1 MGGGN
6 PAAGGYNTA
15 NVGSDGGGAM
25 LVGQQVGPFTIERE
39 LGSGAMGT
47 VYKAKFQKGEKL
59 VPVALKVVSL
69 GLLGNESAMARFDRE
84 SDILK
89 QLRHPH
95 IVRLYATGRYRQT
108 PFIAM
113 EFVDGE
119 PLDRILARRGRIGWE
134 EVAGYGKMLCEALK
148 HAHEKGIIHRDLKPS
163 NLMVTRDGVLKLTD
177 FGIAKDTDVT
187 ALTGMNSTIGT
198 AAYMSP
204 EQCKG
209 DRNLTAKSDLYSLGI
224 VFFEL
229 LTGRKPFTAETTVDM
244 FLKHVHEKPP
254 RIGKLLHDLPP
265 KFETMILQ
273 LLAKDKDD
281 RPIDAAWVGRMLNE
295 ILDDAAARASAGL
308 EAANARKVDRPRDP
322 DAAPITEEDR
332 EAARALKGKPK
343 KKKKAKSVP
352 LLQHPALK
360 AGLIVLALGGMAAV
374 AYLILKPP
382 SADTLYAPVEAVAAK
397 VRARERVSSDAKIE
411 VAEKYLRAHGDTAGE
426 RTDKAAALF
435 RDGKV
440 EERERQLANR
450 FRKTN
455 WRDTPEDADDKD
467 AYTSTMAAIQAEKD
481 GQLKTAAEQ
490 WAKVRG
496 RFPDEAKL
504 PYTFDEGQLHKA
516 RWGWVADKRVKDIEA
531 ARALVPAVQKK
542 IADNRRF
549 EIATTYDAASAE
561 SLAGKALRLEDF
573 GDRDKAGKIWDAV
586 GALAEKEPDAHVWGL
601 VAAERRANLPK
612 GQADEALA
620 QRKKLVGDRVTA
632 IDAAEAEA
640 KGGTDPAKWIMVRAL
655 SRDLIELYDDDTEAT
670 VAAAVRKARGV
681 LDAAKGK

>member
-1 MGGGN
+1 
-6 PAAGGYNTA
+6 
-15 NVGSDGGGAM
+15 M
-25 LVGQQVGPFTIERE
+25 LVGQQIGPFTIERE

-47 VYKAKFQKGEKL
+47 VYKAKFQKGDKL

-119 PLDRILARRGRIGWE
+119 PLDRILARRGRLGWE
-134 EVAGYGKMLCEALK
+134 EVVGYGKHLCEALT

-177 FGIAKDTDVT
+177 FGIAKDQDVT

-209 DRNLTAKSDLYSLGI
+209 DRNLTAKSDLYSLGV

-254 RIGKLLHDLPP
+254 RIGKLLNELPP
-265 KFETMILQ
+265 KFEALILQ

-281 RPIDAAWVGRMLNE
+281 RPIDAAWVGRMLAE
-295 ILDDAAARASAGL
+295 TLDDAAARASAGL
-308 EAANARKVDRPRDP
+308 EAATSRKVDRPRDP

-332 EAARALKGKPK
+332 EAARALKGKPAK
-343 KKKKAKSVP
+343 KKKKPKAVP
-352 LLQHPALK
+352 LMQHPAVK
-360 AGLIVLALGGMAAV
+360 GGAIVLGLVLLATV
-374 AYLILKPP
+374 AWWFIKPP
-382 SADTLYAPVEAVAAK
+382 SADALFAPVETMTARIKAK
-397 VRARERVSSDAKIE
+397 DKITAEAKIE
-411 VAEKYLRAHGDTAGE
+411 TAERYLRAHGETAGE
-426 RTDKAAALF
+426 RTDAAAALF
-435 RDGKV
+435 RAGTAEKRDTV
-440 EERERQLANR
+440 LSNR
-450 FRKTN
+450 FRKAN
-455 WRDTPEDADDKD
+455 LRDNPEDGDDRE
-467 AYTSTMAAIQAEKD
+467 AYTAAMAAIAAEKE
-481 GQLKTAAEQ
+481 GALKTASEL

-504 PYTFDEGQLHKA
+504 PYTFDDEKLSKA
-516 RWGWVADKRVKDIEA
+516 RWGWVADKRIKDIDA
-531 ARALVPAVQKK
+531 ARGLVATLQTKLR
-542 IADNRRF
+542 DDRRF
-549 EIATTYDAASAE
+549 ERAANYDATSAE
-561 SLAGKALRLEDF
+561 SLAGKALRLEDY
-573 GDRDKAGKIWDAV
+573 GDRDKAGKTWDAV
-586 GALAEKEPDAHVWGL
+586 IGLAEKDVDLHVWL
-601 VAAERRANLPK
+601 LMASERRANLPK
-612 GQADEALA
+612 GAADEALA
-620 QRKKLVGDRVTA
+620 ARKKLVAERMADIGT
-632 IDAAEAEA
+632 AEADA
-640 KGGTDPAKWIMVRAL
+640 KAGNEPPKWLALRAMA
-655 SRDLIELYDDDTEAT
+655 RDVVELYEDESDAT
-670 VAAAVRKARGV
+670 LAAAVKTARGV